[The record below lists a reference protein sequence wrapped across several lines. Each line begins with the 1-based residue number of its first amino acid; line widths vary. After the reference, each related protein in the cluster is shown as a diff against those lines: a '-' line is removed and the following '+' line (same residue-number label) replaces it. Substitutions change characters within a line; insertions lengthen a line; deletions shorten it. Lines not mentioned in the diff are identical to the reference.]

1 MKPNRQLRSK
11 VLKKALSCYI
21 IPPFLQNYEVVG
33 VRALLKNEN
42 DNVWE
47 KRRILEATLNNDEH
61 VVAFFSCITA
71 IEGKKKPKKRKI
83 IHRDPNESEEEEN
96 EEEASDNDELSIIPG
111 VSFWVVF
118 DWPQYGLAA
127 YEERISKHFMESGVD
142 LINCKA
148 VRGRG
153 KNNFFIYG

>member
-11 VLKKALSCYI
+11 VLKRALKCYI
-21 IPPFLQNYEVVG
+21 IPPFLQSYEVVG
-33 VRALLKNEN
+33 IRALLKNET
-42 DNVWE
+42 DNIWE
-47 KRRILEATLNNDEH
+47 KRRILEAILNNDKH

-71 IEGKKKPKKRKI
+71 LEGKKKQRKRKFV
-83 IHRDPNESEEEEN
+83 HKDPDESEEDEEV
-96 EEEASDNDELSIIPG
+96 EAAEDDVEELSILPG

-127 YEERISKHFMESGVD
+127 YEDRISKHFMESGVD

-153 KNNFFIYG
+153 KHTFIL